1 MTTPDNNAL
10 LQLQVDAGIPHTP
23 TPLTYELR
31 LAVSGEGPRAYDWS
45 DKPHRLLYDACREI
59 ERNAGQVTVLEDLCQ
74 QSYCDAMDYAAEA
87 ADLKEENARLR
98 EALRRQADNMAFV
111 LNHATLPDLWYEK
124 FCDELA
130 IDRAALGD
138 AA

>member
-87 ADLKEENARLR
+87 ADLKEKNARLQ
-98 EALRRQADNMAFV
+98 EALSRQADNMAFV
-111 LNHATLPDLWYEK
+111 LNHATLPDLWYENI
-124 FCDELA
+124 CDELA
-130 IDRAALGD
+130 IVRAALGD